1 MLVRKGDAGLST
13 DNYGGRNVS
22 THEERIAR
30 EEEFWTTPKLIAL
43 GLSFL
48 TGAIIVIYGLS
59 WI

>member
-1 MLVRKGDAGLST
+1 M
-13 DNYGGRNVS
+13 S